1 MNCERELDLKQ
12 NIKKYFL
19 PCLLIFAALCLL
31 FRPELLL
38 SLWHRLSGAAVPI
51 FLGIIFAA
59 VIDPGVCAF
68 ERALNRLFKTRLK
81 GSSGRYLSITL
92 VYLLIAAV
100 FSAVVWIVI
109 PRLIDSAALFA
120 GSIDGYYRDLR
131 LRYDSSQEA
140 SWLIAWLDRLLEY
153 VSDKLPDLFGRTFSA
168 TADFL
173 KGSANVLLGLVLSVY
188 FLAGKEH
195 ILDFIRSGARS
206 AMSPDSCRKASRVIS
221 AVNRSLVNFISGQL
235 TEAVVLGTLCFC
247 GMVLLGFEYP
257 LLISTIIGV
266 TALIPVAGA
275 FIGAIPS
282 ALVLFLAKPSSALW
296 FIVFIIVLQQVENN
310 LIYPKIVGKSVGMPS
325 VLILIAIISG
335 AELGGAAGIMLGIP
349 LLSAVYTLIKESIEE
364 RSHRLQE

>member
-1 MNCERELDLKQ
+1 MKQ
-12 NIKKYFL
+12 NIKKYFF
-19 PCLLIFAALCLL
+19 PCLLLFLALCLL
-31 FRPELLL
+31 LRPELLL
-38 SLWHRLSGAAVPI
+38 SLWHKLWGAAVPVV
-51 FLGIIFAA
+51 LGIIFAA
-59 VIDPGVCAF
+59 VIDPAVCTF
-68 ERALNRLFKTRLK
+68 EKALGRLLKKPLK
-81 GSSGRYLSITL
+81 GNGGRFLSITL

-140 SWLIAWLDRLLEY
+140 SWLITWLDKLLDY
-153 VSDKLPDLFGRTFSA
+153 ASDKLPDLFGRTFSA

-173 KGSANVLLGLVLSVY
+173 KNAANVLLGLVLSVY

-206 AMSPDSCRKASRVIS
+206 AMSPESFRKAARVIS
-221 AVNRSLVNFISGQL
+221 AVNCSLVNFISGQL

-247 GMVLLGFEYP
+247 GMVVLGFEYP

-282 ALVLFLAKPSSALW
+282 ALVLFLVKPSSALW
-296 FIVFIIVLQQVENN
+296 FIVFIIVLQQLENN
-310 LIYPKIVGKSVGMPS
+310 LIYPKVVGKSVGMPS
-325 VLILIAIISG
+325 VLILIAIIAG

-349 LLSAVYTLIKESIEE
+349 LLSAVYMLIKESIEE
-364 RSHRLQE
+364 KA